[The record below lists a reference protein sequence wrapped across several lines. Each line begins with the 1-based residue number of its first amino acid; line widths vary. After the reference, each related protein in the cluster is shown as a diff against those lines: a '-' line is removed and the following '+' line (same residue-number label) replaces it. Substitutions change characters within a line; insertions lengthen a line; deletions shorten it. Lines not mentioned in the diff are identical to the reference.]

1 MMKKYADIKR
11 EAKVLRFVWK
21 MAKGEHGKIITVF
34 FINILSA
41 LIPAGIAYFVK
52 LYMDFHSVNFTNL
65 FNKEDLILFLTLFVS
80 GIFLKTIAGL
90 IMGYAMPNIKRNIE
104 ISCIKKFAA
113 LPHAY
118 ISDCIDNR
126 IIMTLSIES
135 GMILGLIPMVY
146 RSFIRAPITI
156 FGFVMVLI
164 FVSPVLTCICLILI
178 STVVVGVLL
187 FRKAIK
193 RLNKQTYDRI
203 GDLHQYFSEWLSGYR
218 IFVVSNATR
227 FIEKQLI
234 HVSKELAGLSKRM
247 AKINA
252 FQTITIEIIT
262 IAITIVFVLIAA
274 KSQVTSD
281 NVFNIGELLLFPTAI
296 LFIRGEILNII
307 YGYMQLAGTESAAR
321 RIIDIIEYPLSESSG
336 NEVIAETIDSLAF
349 NHVTFRYDEAS
360 GNIFNAASM
369 TFEKGLLNTIT
380 GRSGV
385 GKTTFINLC
394 VHLRLPC
401 VGAILYNSKDIS
413 VVSEKNLLDR
423 IALVEQE
430 PFIFEGTLAE
440 NLFFDREPDIPLAL
454 AMLDRFKLAYL
465 AQNADEIQQLKVGAR
480 GRQLSTGE
488 KQRIAIIRALVRNP
502 EVIFLDEITSNIDAS
517 AAAIIIE
524 VIVSL
529 AAEKLVVCVSHDERL
544 IDRSGRIFRI
554 DNGKIYEGSK
564 YCDN

>member
-21 MAKGEHGKIITVF
+21 MAEGEHGKIITVF
-34 FINILSA
+34 FIHILSA

-65 FNKEDLILFLTLFVS
+65 FNKEDLTLFLTLFIS

-104 ISCIKKFAA
+104 ISCIKKFAT

-156 FGFVMVLI
+156 LGFVMVLI

-369 TFEKGLLNTIT
+369 TFEKGVLNTIT

-394 VHLRLPC
+394 LHLRLPC
-401 VGAILYNSKDIS
+401 VGTILYNSKDIS

-524 VIVSL
+524 AIVSL

>member
-156 FGFVMVLI
+156 LGFVMVLI

-394 VHLRLPC
+394 LHLRLPC
-401 VGAILYNSKDIS
+401 VGTILYNSKDIS